1 MLYQRMILY
10 QILPVR
16 YFWHNHSLQHFRYLA
31 LEIFLYI
38 SYHYYYYYFY
48 YYYRKLI
55 KNGIYIRVKLQKLRK
70 PYRCVVSKIANRNNY
85 QGSRFN
91 SDDAMNYW
99 RRNEN
104 RMLWLYFCTQKL
116 FKIMHIKTFIDH
128 QLAPIINMFY
138 VE

>member
-16 YFWHNHSLQHFRYLA
+16 YFWHNHSLQRFRYLA

-38 SYHYYYYYFY
+38 SYHYYYYYF

-85 QGSRFN
+85 QGGRFN
-91 SDDAMNYW
+91 SDDAMKYW

-116 FKIMHIKTFIDH
+116 FKIMHIKTCIDQH
-128 QLAPIINMFY
+128 LSPIINMFY